1 MDIFFIVIFL
11 SLIAI
16 SIGIIVFTLYS
27 IAKRQDERQDYIKT
41 KAMANTFGVIIGF
54 LIFEIGL
61 DIYSIITENES
72 NGMNPYLTLFTFC
85 MVYLMSLLFY
95 SRKHA

>member
-1 MDIFFIVIFL
+1 MDIFIVFFL
-11 SLIAI
+11 SVIVL
-16 SIGIIVFTLYS
+16 SVGIIAFTLYS
-27 IAKRQDERQDYIKT
+27 IGKRQDERQDYIKT
-41 KAMANTFGVIIGF
+41 KAMANTFGVVIGF

-61 DIYSIITENES
+61 DIYSTMTENES

-85 MVYLMSLLFY
+85 MVYLISLILY

>member
-1 MDIFFIVIFL
+1 MDIVFIVIFL

-41 KAMANTFGVIIGF
+41 KAMANTFGVVIGF

-61 DIYSIITENES
+61 DIYSTMTENES
-72 NGMNPYLTLFTFC
+72 NGMNSYLTLFTFC
-85 MVYLMSLLFY
+85 MVYLISLILY

>member
-1 MDIFFIVIFL
+1 MDIVFIVIFL

-41 KAMANTFGVIIGF
+41 KAMANTFGVVIGF

-61 DIYSIITENES
+61 DIYSTMTENES